1 MSVSDSITDLPPCSP
16 LIFDGSGQWRGH
28 RVVLWDLT
36 KNDSMVYLN
45 LVENC
50 VTHSEIPTGGF
61 LNFQRFLGLQADME
75 MEITHHHCILPSNY
89 TPPSLGGIKEDP
101 NHLEGDTNR
110 TKDTTCCET
119 NIHPSSFCYLV
130 LIPNQG
136 HQGSSPQW
144 ARGRNTPWTGQQSTA
159 QLDNPFR
166 ACYMT
171 SNEDE

>member
-45 LVENC
+45 PIENC

-61 LNFQRFLGLQADME
+61 LNFQRFLELQADME

-89 TPPSLGGIKEDP
+89 TSPSLGGIKEDS
-101 NHLEGDTNR
+101 HRLEGDTNR

-119 NIHPSSFCYLV
+119 NIHPSIYLV
-130 LIPNQG
+130 SVIWCSFPVRVTREAALNGREGEIRPGPWSAVHGTAGQ
-136 HQGSSPQW
+136 PQLVQP
-144 ARGRNTPWTGQQSTA
+144 G
-159 QLDNPFR
+159 
-166 ACYMT
+166 
-171 SNEDE
+171 